1 MSDIAALFQRD
12 PLDLSKQD
20 IDDIVKYYREK
31 RAQFNLG
38 DKTAGSTKKMK
49 VDSPKVKI
57 DAMDLLKGIGLI
69 PPTEKP
75 SGN

>member
-1 MSDIAALFQRD
+1 MSDIATLFARD

-20 IDDIVKYYREK
+20 IEAIVKFYREK

-49 VDSPKVKI
+49 AENPKVK
-57 DAMDLLKGIGLI
+57 ANAEELLAGLGLI
-69 PPTEKP
+69 TPKAGT
-75 SGN
+75 